1 MNINDEDRNLIYIP
15 PGVDSGRE
23 DQRNPDRPRHFRYH
37 QQIAPQGMIFEANEI
52 EQLDKNW
59 VDTPA
64 KFVSKENWDK
74 KIAEMASEA
83 EKERAREEEATK
95 QGLAASD
102 RIERRGGYDESDQIP
117 KIPEKKVSIVVPKK
131 PKNGP
136 KKAKVD

>member
-15 PGVDSGRE
+15 PGVDDGRR
-23 DQRNPDRPRHFRYH
+23 DQRNPDRPRYFRYH
-37 QQIAPQGMIFEANEI
+37 QQIAPKGRIFEANEI

-74 KIAEMASEA
+74 KIAAMASDA

-95 QGLAASD
+95 EGLAAAD
-102 RIERRGGYDESDQIP
+102 RIQKSGYDESDQIP
-117 KIPEKKVSIVVPKK
+117 ATPEKKVSIVVPSIQ
-131 PKNGP
+131 KNGP
-136 KKAKVD
+136 KKSKVD